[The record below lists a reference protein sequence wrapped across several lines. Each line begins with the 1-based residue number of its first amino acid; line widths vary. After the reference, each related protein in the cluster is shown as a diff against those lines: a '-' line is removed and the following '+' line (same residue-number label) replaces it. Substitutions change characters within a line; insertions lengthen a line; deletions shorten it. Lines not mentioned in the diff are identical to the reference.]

1 VPSTAPPI
9 ANRVLTKAKPGGQ
22 GDQRDAII
30 ISIGYGKDR
39 AGNLPQRFGPLL
51 PEGGRRRL
59 NMAVT
64 RARQKV
70 TVASWFSHLDLDW
83 TRVRSRSGAE
93 LPRNYRQYV
102 SANGKGPGDAET
114 TGEPGPFAEAA
125 SIIPGKVPWSGF
137 EH

>member
-1 VPSTAPPI
+1 MPSTAPPI

-22 GDQRDAII
+22 GNQRDAII
-30 ISIGYGKDR
+30 ITIGYGKDR

-59 NMAVT
+59 NVAVT

-83 TRVRSRSGAE
+83 TRVRSKSGAE
-93 LPRNYRQYV
+93 LLRNYLQYA
-102 SANGKGPGDAET
+102 SANGKRPGDAET

-125 SIIPGKVPWSGF
+125 SIVP
-137 EH
+137 